1 MLIALRACS
10 ACRGPSISARTL
22 HFLGYKL
29 HSSTR
34 IFPTSPHCKP
44 PKDLPYQLLRRQ
56 LSSSSTSDS
65 ANPTRFRLK
74 TRHVH
79 PLSNLDPKLVQLSDL
94 LDISDRTLVSL
105 QIKWTDKPTTVA
117 RQRIAYKSSGR
128 GNTDKIYHRFPP
140 DTRGFLYF
148 HRKPG
153 RESNILAGEIR
164 FRVVGSS
171 DSNLPAQELF
181 AHGHDLQN
189 YEGHAPWKIYLAQL
203 FLAKTHEGILDILVR
218 QGLITPKQKAEG
230 RRLALG
236 TRNPRALN
244 RGRILED
251 ISDPFIIPLPS
262 IQVHLT
268 ILRSDA
274 IEIFPFHGLFWQE
287 EPPPGHNAQS
297 EPPREW
303 KGHALVRFELADI
316 PKAPRKKFNGHKQLV
331 LRILKLVD
339 QLGSDGTTF
348 HLPDSG
354 GFVRTRSGAIR
365 SWDLDIAHRYLG
377 PSYMK
382 ILEEGYSLKKSV

>member
-1 MLIALRACS
+1 MLTALRAYG
-10 ACRGPSISARTL
+10 AFRGPSISARTL
-22 HFLGYKL
+22 HFLGDKL
-29 HSSTR
+29 TPATLISSTSAH
-34 IFPTSPHCKP
+34 FKD
-44 PKDLPYQLLRRQ
+44 PKDLPYQPLRRQ
-56 LSSSSTSDS
+56 LSSSTPDS
-65 ANPTRFRLK
+65 ASRNRNRRP
-74 TRHVH
+74 HH
-79 PLSNLDPKLVQLSDL
+79 LSNLDPKLVQLSDL

-117 RQRIAYKSSGR
+117 RQRIAYKSSGG

-140 DTRGFLYF
+140 GTRGFLYF

-171 DSNLPAQELF
+171 DLNLPAQELF
-181 AHGHDLQN
+181 ANGHDLQN
-189 YEGHAPWKIYLAQL
+189 YEGHTPWRIYLARL

-218 QGLITPKQKAEG
+218 QGLVTPKQKAEG
-230 RRLALG
+230 RRLALE
-236 TRNPRALN
+236 TRNPKALN

-251 ISDPFIIPLPS
+251 ITDPFMIPLPS
-262 IQVHLT
+262 KNFRLVV
-268 ILRSDA
+268 LRSDV
-274 IEIFPFHGLFWQE
+274 IEIFPFHLLPWQE
-287 EPPPGHNAQS
+287 RPPLDRNAQS

-316 PKAPRKKFNGHKQLV
+316 SKTPRKKFNGHKKLV
-331 LRILKLVD
+331 LRILKLFN
-339 QLGSDGTTF
+339 QRTTF

-354 GFVRTRSGAIR
+354 DFVRTRGGAIR

-377 PSYMK
+377 PSHMK